1 MTRKIFLS
9 IMAASVIALI
19 ASIIIIMGCMYDYFG
34 GVRERQLNGELTL
47 AAAGVEKDGYEYL
60 EALPKGDF
68 RLTWVSK
75 DGSVL
80 YDTQADGQALENHAE
95 RKEIHDALIS
105 GEGKST
111 RYSATMLEKT
121 VYNAKRLSDGTV
133 LRISVRGV
141 TMGTLVI
148 GMLQPIF
155 IVAAIVLILS
165 FFLAKRI
172 SSKIVEPL
180 NGLDLENPLEN
191 DTYDEIAP
199 LLTRISRQQNKIDSQ
214 LAELQRKKD
223 EFVQITESMSEGLVL
238 LDNKGVILSINRA
251 ARELFSADESAV
263 GRDFLTVERNS
274 ELDKAFSSAI
284 NSASGSAEAS
294 LTYGNREYRASIS
307 RIESDGAVVGAV
319 LLTFD
324 VTEKAQ
330 AERIRREFTAN
341 VSHELKTPLTSIIG
355 SADLIENG
363 LVKPEDMPRF
373 VGHIHTEASRLL
385 SLVEDIIRLSQL
397 DEGVSLP
404 DETVDLGEI
413 AAETV
418 SELREKAE
426 EKNVTLS
433 LDIDGDATLKGV
445 PRLAQEIVY
454 NLTDNA
460 IKYNVEGGK
469 VTVAVKK
476 TDGGTVLTVS
486 DTGIGIPPE
495 HTDRVFERFYRV
507 DKSHSKAV
515 GGTGLGLSI
524 VKHAAA
530 CFGASVDLRSEVGKG
545 TEITVKFP
553 AVKG

>member
-34 GVRERQLNGELTL
+34 GVRERQLSGELTL

-284 NSASGSAEAS
+284 NGASGSAEAS

-418 SELREKAE
+418 SELCGKAE
-426 EKNVTLS
+426 EKKVTIS
-433 LDIDGDATLKGV
+433 LDIDGDAVLKGV

-460 IKYNVEGGK
+460 IKYNVDGGK
-469 VTVAVKK
+469 VTIAVKK
-476 TDGGTVLTVS
+476 TDGGTVLSVS

>member
-34 GVRERQLNGELTL
+34 GVRERQLSGELTL

-95 RKEIHDALIS
+95 RKEIHDALVS

-191 DTYDEIAP
+191 DT
-199 LLTRISRQQNKIDSQ
+199 LRRDS
-214 LAELQRKKD
+214 
-223 EFVQITESMSEGLVL
+223 
-238 LDNKGVILSINRA
+238 
-251 ARELFSADESAV
+251 
-263 GRDFLTVERNS
+263 
-274 ELDKAFSSAI
+274 SSSHTHFA
-284 NSASGSAEAS
+284 SAEQ
-294 LTYGNREYRASIS
+294 
-307 RIESDGAVVGAV
+307 D
-319 LLTFD
+319 
-324 VTEKAQ
+324 
-330 AERIRREFTAN
+330 
-341 VSHELKTPLTSIIG
+341 
-355 SADLIENG
+355 
-363 LVKPEDMPRF
+363 
-373 VGHIHTEASRLL
+373 
-385 SLVEDIIRLSQL
+385 
-397 DEGVSLP
+397 
-404 DETVDLGEI
+404 
-413 AAETV
+413 
-418 SELREKAE
+418 
-426 EKNVTLS
+426 
-433 LDIDGDATLKGV
+433 
-445 PRLAQEIVY
+445 
-454 NLTDNA
+454 
-460 IKYNVEGGK
+460 
-469 VTVAVKK
+469 
-476 TDGGTVLTVS
+476 
-486 DTGIGIPPE
+486 
-495 HTDRVFERFYRV
+495 
-507 DKSHSKAV
+507 
-515 GGTGLGLSI
+515 
-524 VKHAAA
+524 
-530 CFGASVDLRSEVGKG
+530 
-545 TEITVKFP
+545 
-553 AVKG
+553 

>member
-9 IMAASVIALI
+9 IMAASVIVLL
-19 ASIIIIMGCMYDYFG
+19 ASIIIIMGCIYDYFG
-34 GVRERQLNGELTL
+34 GVRERQLSGELTL
-47 AAAGVEKDGYEYL
+47 AAAGVETDGYEYL

-68 RLTWVSK
+68 RLTWIAK

-80 YDTQADGQALENHAE
+80 YDTQSDGQSMENHAD
-95 RKEIHDALIS
+95 RKEVRDALIT
-105 GEGKST
+105 GEGEST

-121 VYNAKRLSDGTV
+121 VYCARRLSDGTV

-141 TMGTLVI
+141 TMGTLII

-172 SSKIVEPL
+172 SAKIVEPL
-180 NGLDLENPLEN
+180 NKLDLENPLEN

-199 LLTRISRQQNKIDSQ
+199 LLTRISRQQGKIDAQ

-223 EFVQITESMSEGLVL
+223 EFVQITESMNEGLIL
-238 LDNKGVILSINRA
+238 LDNNGVILSINRA
-251 ARELFSADESAV
+251 ARELFSADENDV
-263 GRDFLTVERNS
+263 GKDFLTVERNS
-274 ELDKAFSSAI
+274 ELNDAFGKAM
-284 NSASGSAEAS
+284 NDGSGEAS
-294 LTYGNREYRASIS
+294 LSRNGREYRIDIS
-307 RIESDGAVVGAV
+307 RIESDGKPVGAV

-397 DEGVSLP
+397 DEGVNLP

-413 AAETV
+413 AAEAV
-418 SELREKAE
+418 SELREKAAG
-426 EKNVTLS
+426 KNVSLS
-433 LDIDGDATLKGV
+433 LDIDSGCTLKGI

-460 IKYNVEGGK
+460 IKYNVDGGK

-495 HTDRVFERFYRV
+495 HISRVFERFYRV
-507 DKSHSKAV
+507 DKSHSKAA

-545 TEITVKFP
+545 TEIAVKFP

>member
-9 IMAASVIALI
+9 IMSASVIVLL
-19 ASIIIIMGCMYDYFG
+19 ASIIIIMGCIYDYFG
-34 GVRERQLNGELTL
+34 GTKERQLDDELSL
-47 AAAGVEKDGYEYL
+47 AVRGVELSGGTYL
-60 EALPKGDF
+60 EEMPKSDF
-68 RLTWVSK
+68 RLTWIAK

-80 YDTQADGQALENHAE
+80 YDTQSDGQSMENHAD
-95 RKEIHDALIS
+95 RKEVRDALIT
-105 GEGKST
+105 GEGEST

-121 VYNAKRLSDGTV
+121 VYCAKRLSDGTV

-141 TMGTLVI
+141 TMGTLII

-172 SSKIVEPL
+172 STKIVEPL
-180 NGLDLENPLEN
+180 NKLDLENPLEN

-199 LLTRISRQQNKIDSQ
+199 LLTRISRQQGKIDAQ

-223 EFVQITESMSEGLVL
+223 EFVQITESMNEGLVL
-238 LDNKGVILSINRA
+238 LDNNGVILSINRA
-251 ARELFSADESAV
+251 ARELFSADENDV
-263 GRDFLTVERNS
+263 GKDFLTVERNS
-274 ELDKAFSSAI
+274 ELNDAFGKAM
-284 NSASGSAEAS
+284 NDGSGEAS
-294 LTYGNREYRASIS
+294 LSRNGREYRIDIS
-307 RIESDGAVVGAV
+307 RIESDGKPVGAV

-397 DEGVSLP
+397 DEGVNLP

-413 AAETV
+413 AAEAV
-418 SELREKAE
+418 SELREKAAG
-426 EKNVTLS
+426 KNVSLS
-433 LDIDGDATLKGV
+433 LDIDSSCTLKGI

-460 IKYNVEGGK
+460 IKYNVDGGK
-469 VTVAVKK
+469 VTVSVKK
-476 TDGGTVLTVS
+476 SKNGAVLTVS

-495 HTDRVFERFYRV
+495 HISRVFERFYRV

-545 TEITVKFP
+545 TEIAVKFP

>member
-47 AAAGVEKDGYEYL
+47 AAAGVETDGYEYL

-68 RLTWVSK
+68 RLTWIAK

-80 YDTQADGQALENHAE
+80 YDTQSDGQSMENHAD
-95 RKEIHDALIS
+95 RKEVRDALIT
-105 GEGKST
+105 GEGEST

-121 VYNAKRLSDGTV
+121 VYCARRLSDGTV

-141 TMGTLVI
+141 TMGTLII

-172 SSKIVEPL
+172 SAKIVEPL
-180 NGLDLENPLEN
+180 NKLDLENPLEN

-284 NSASGSAEAS
+284 NGASGSAEAS

-433 LDIDGDATLKGV
+433 LDIDGDAVLKGV

-460 IKYNVEGGK
+460 IKYNIEGGK

-495 HTDRVFERFYRV
+495 HIGRVFERFYRV

>member
-95 RKEIHDALIS
+95 RKEIHDALVS

-121 VYNAKRLSDGTV
+121 MYCARRLSDGTV

-141 TMGTLVI
+141 TMGTLII

-284 NSASGSAEAS
+284 NGASGSAEAS

-418 SELREKAE
+418 SELCGKAE
-426 EKNVTLS
+426 EKKVTIS
-433 LDIDGDATLKGV
+433 LDIDGDAVLKGV

-460 IKYNVEGGK
+460 IKYNIEGGK

>member
-34 GVRERQLNGELTL
+34 GVRERQLSGELTL

-284 NSASGSAEAS
+284 NGASGSAEAS

-418 SELREKAE
+418 SELCGKAE
-426 EKNVTLS
+426 EKKVTIS
-433 LDIDGDATLKGV
+433 LDIDGDAVLKGV

-460 IKYNVEGGK
+460 IKYNVDGGK
-469 VTVAVKK
+469 VTIAVKK